1 MGNNH
6 KMKDFILYPLGDKAI
21 TVQFENSISL
31 EVHSKVLA
39 FTRLLDELKVKGISE
54 WVPAFS
60 SVTIYYDP
68 LIISYSEMISILE
81 SNREKISSP
90 SSNKKNIVEI
100 PVCYGGEF
108 GPDLEEV
115 AKHSKLS
122 PEEVIQIHSSNDYL
136 VYMIGFAPGFPY
148 LGGMD
153 ERIATPRRITPR
165 KKVIAGSVGI
175 AGPQTGIYSLTS
187 PGGWQ
192 IIGRSSLCLFDLKK
206 EKPSLLQ
213 MGDFVRFKPVAKL

>member
-122 PEEVIQIHSSNDYL
+122 PEEVIQIHSSKDYL

>member
-54 WVPAFS
+54 WVPAFN

>member
-54 WVPAFS
+54 WVPAFN

-122 PEEVIQIHSSNDYL
+122 PEEVIQIHSSKDYL

>member
-165 KKVIAGSVGI
+165 KNVIAGSVGI